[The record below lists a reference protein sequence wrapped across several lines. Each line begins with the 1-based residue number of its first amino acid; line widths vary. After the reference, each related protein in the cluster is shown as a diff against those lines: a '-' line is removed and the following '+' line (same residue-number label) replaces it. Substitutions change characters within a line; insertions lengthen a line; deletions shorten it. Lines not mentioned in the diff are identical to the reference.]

1 MWLDHGWTAEGY
13 RVHPDGSPMSIRP
26 TSPVYGLGP
35 DFEGDRLLG
44 AWDPRPDVKPD
55 DPRKTIDYVEL
66 YHFVNADEGGPFV
79 IVRSTMH
86 RPGTPRPP
94 AGVRG
99 IGVGPLTIEETETQ
113 ASFWLASRVRI
124 RGKGTHRP
132 SKTAGDSLKPSSGSL
147 WSRWLTVER
156 TLFGPAK
163 CRILGAPWAISATTP
178 WQ

>member
-1 MWLDHGWTAEGY
+1 VWLDHGWTAEGY

-44 AWDPRPDVKPD
+44 AWEPRPDVKPD

-79 IVRSTMH
+79 
-86 RPGTPRPP
+86 
-94 AGVRG
+94 
-99 IGVGPLTIEETETQ
+99 VGPLTIEETETQ